1 MRYTHNSS
9 QQNRINESINT
20 HTMLDMT
27 PTNYKHEF
35 RSRNKNKEIQGNL
48 KFKDYNRFERVIDSI
63 D

>member
-1 MRYTHNSS
+1 
-9 QQNRINESINT
+9 
-20 HTMLDMT
+20 MLDMT